1 MYSQSHEAIS
11 SKHVV
16 TCFEDDANNLIYN
29 LPIGITAIDI
39 TKNGAVTYHHY
50 IQATDIHKDLAAR
63 AAESLTSLADR
74 ERLRAGRLPNRSE
87 YSCITDGR
95 SLGYVDRNISVVFYD
110 YTLTPESP
118 PHGHDANASKYIV
131 QLGAQGLWCALS
143 TYDTPQKVAAKTGES
158 FDITPT
164 KDDLERAYIKR
175 ST

>member
-16 TCFEDDANNLIYN
+16 TCFENDANYPRYN

-50 IQATDIHKDLAAR
+50 IQATGIHKEL
-63 AAESLTSLADR
+63 
-74 ERLRAGRLPNRSE
+74 
-87 YSCITDGR
+87 
-95 SLGYVDRNISVVFYD
+95 
-110 YTLTPESP
+110 
-118 PHGHDANASKYIV
+118 
-131 QLGAQGLWCALS
+131 
-143 TYDTPQKVAAKTGES
+143 AAKTGES